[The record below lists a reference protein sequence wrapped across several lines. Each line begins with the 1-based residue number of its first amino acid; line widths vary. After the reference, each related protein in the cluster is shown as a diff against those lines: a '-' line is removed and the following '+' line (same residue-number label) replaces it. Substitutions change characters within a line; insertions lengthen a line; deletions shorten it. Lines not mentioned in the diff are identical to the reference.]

1 MRSNDVDFDD
11 SITGPAP
18 LVAAGQLMAQRKA
31 FGLVW
36 IDKDLVVRAR
46 YGPLVS
52 FIAVDTPIVETLFP
66 LVGMEHE
73 LANLMRDSSRVLY
86 LPEIAPI
93 TDDTSDTRLNLTFFW
108 SVEEKR
114 YLMLVARSLS
124 ETGLEQELSKQMRA
138 RLIAEAKVTEKSRA
152 LGKANKELAR
162 ANQDLEDYAA
172 IISHDLKAPLRGMRY
187 IADDIASSI
196 ELGDT
201 QASLNH
207 LRKLQDQSQR
217 MSQLMSALLDYASVG
232 HKVDIIE
239 PVDTNA
245 LVRETVQSLSHLA
258 GMNIE
263 IMGTWPLIDTLRA
276 PLDLVIRNLVDNAIK
291 HHDQQTGHIVVT
303 GELEQSN
310 LVISVEDDGPGIDPK
325 NHTAVFL
332 PFRTLATKGADGR
345 GMGLALIK
353 RTIDTVGGTLEL
365 FSNPTL
371 QRGTR
376 FKVCWPINSK

>member
-1 MRSNDVDFDD
+1 MDFDD